1 MSHAPDCVIAR
12 LHPLRKGGNNG
23 WPFALFWTDLDWEN
37 DMDWHDR
44 ISLDPRVLV
53 GKPVIKG
60 TRIAV
65 EFVVDL
71 LGRGWTREQI
81 LKEYDHLT
89 PEDIQAC
96 LAYASEVLKS
106 ERVYLLP
113 T

>member
-1 MSHAPDCVIAR
+1 MNWRERITVDPD
-12 LHPLRKGGNNG
+12 
-23 WPFALFWTDLDWEN
+23 
-37 DMDWHDR
+37 
-44 ISLDPRVLV
+44 VLV
-53 GKPVIKG
+53 GKPIVRG
-60 TRIAV
+60 TRISV

-71 LGRGWTREQI
+71 LGRGWTQEEI
-81 LKEYDHLT
+81 LREYDHLA